1 MQSVMPYN
9 EWKRNTMRGREEEV
23 LLQEYLGSVLYSI
36 AVFAVWEL
44 IMAKFMTRRFSVKT
58 TILLWAA
65 AGLVY
70 FVLPQFILPY
80 GTLLRAF
87 TGFIAYA
94 LLQLL
99 LFRDKW
105 YKILFVILM
114 LNAIMM
120 IADIMAVTIG
130 ASPEILQNAMETG
143 RQPVFSLANYA
154 ICVGVHAVLLWIFV
168 LFLDRYK
175 NRLAPS
181 EWLLYLAFPI
191 SQCLLLFGWMDVSR
205 MDLDVSRLALILSA
219 MAVCVVADAAL
230 FTVIRG
236 MAQRSAL
243 RAQNA
248 LLATRIVRQKEHY
261 TALTDQYQAIR
272 RMRHD
277 IASHLY
283 TIELLLNQGK
293 YHEACAY
300 SQEVQAA
307 NRYQSQLGSCENPVV
322 DAYLYSRLRELQRDG
337 VSLTVAAELP
347 EHCAVSDMDL
357 IIALGNLLD
366 NAWEASRSAEKPEIH
381 MRAVCQNGGVILETR
396 NTVGA
401 AIREKKRRIPE
412 LERGIGFQILQ
423 ELADKYKGSFVH
435 GQEGPWFLTALI
447 LKEETADA
455 AHRHL

>member
-1 MQSVMPYN
+1 MQ
-9 EWKRNTMRGREEEV
+9 GREEEV
-23 LLQEYLGSVLYSI
+23 LLREYLGSVLYSI
-36 AVFAVWEL
+36 TVFAVWEI
-44 IMAKFMTRRFSVKT
+44 IMANFMTRRFSVKT

-70 FVLPQFILPY
+70 FVLPQFVLPY

-87 TGFIAYA
+87 TGFIAFA

-130 ASPEILQNAMETG
+130 ASPEMLQQAMETG
-143 RQPVFSLANYA
+143 RQPVFPPGNYA
-154 ICVGVHAVLLWIFV
+154 ICAGVHAGLLCIFV
-168 LFLDRYK
+168 LFLNRYK

-219 MAVCVVADAAL
+219 MAVCVAADAAL

-248 LLATRIVRQKEHY
+248 LLATQIARQKEHY

-322 DAYLYSRLRELQRDG
+322 DAYLYSRIRELQRDG
-337 VSLTVAAELP
+337 VSLTVAVEIP

-366 NAWEASRSAEKPEIH
+366 NAWEASRSAEKPELQI
-381 MRAVCQNGGVILETR
+381 RAVCQDGGVILETR

-447 LKEETADA
+447 LKEGTADA
-455 AHRHL
+455 AHCHL